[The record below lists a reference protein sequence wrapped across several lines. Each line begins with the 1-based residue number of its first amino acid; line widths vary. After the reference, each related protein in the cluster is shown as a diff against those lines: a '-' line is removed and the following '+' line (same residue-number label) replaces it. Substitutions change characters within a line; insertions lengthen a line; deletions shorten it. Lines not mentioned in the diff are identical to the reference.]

1 MAMRYLLCILMGLV
15 VMTVARTVGRVG
27 GQEGLQPVEVTLT
40 VPLGLDAKGLLMPLD
55 NPLTPDKV
63 GLGKQLFFDQRLSA
77 DGTIACAT
85 CHNPQFGFT
94 DGQPVSTGI
103 AGRQGKR
110 SAPTAINRAFSTSQ
124 FWDGRAASLEEQAKD
139 PMVNPDEMGNPSHTA
154 VVERLKGIEA
164 YREAFKRVFA
174 AEDFTIEHVV
184 QAIAAY
190 ERTILS
196 GNAPFDRFQAG
207 DTSALSAAAQ
217 RGLELFRDKA
227 KCANCHDGANFTDE
241 MYHNLGVG
249 MDQPQPDLGRYEV
262 TNNEEDRGA
271 FKTPTLRDIART
283 APYLHDGS
291 VKTLEDVIELYDK
304 GGIKNLYLSPK
315 MVPLHLTPQEKA
327 DLVEFLKSLTGEV
340 AAEVGS
346 R

>member
-1 MAMRYLLCILMGLV
+1 
-15 VMTVARTVGRVG
+15 
-27 GQEGLQPVEVTLT
+27 
-40 VPLGLDAKGLLMPLD
+40 
-55 NPLTPDKV
+55 
-63 GLGKQLFFDQRLSA
+63 
-77 DGTIACAT
+77 
-85 CHNPQFGFT
+85 
-94 DGQPVSTGI
+94 
-103 AGRQGKR
+103 
-110 SAPTAINRAFSTSQ
+110 
-124 FWDGRAASLEEQAKD
+124 
-139 PMVNPDEMGNPSHTA
+139 MGNPSHAA

-207 DTSALSAAAQ
+207 DSTALSAAAQ

-262 TNNEEDRGA
+262 TKNEEDRGA
-271 FKTPTLRDIART
+271 FKTPTLRDITRT

-291 VKTLEDVIELYDK
+291 AKTLEDVIELYDK

-315 MVPLHLTPQEKA
+315 IVPLNLTAQEKA

-340 AAEVGS
+340 ASEVFAPTGQ